1 MTNIIIIIG
10 AVLVVLGIYR
20 FFNSNEHKEELPEV
34 VPTQEEIENAPVVE
48 EEPVVVVNNIVVE
61 TKTETPKAK
70 PVAETPAKA
79 PAKKKPYRKP
89 KPKTP
94 AATTPK

>member
-20 FFNSNEHKEELPEV
+20 FFNSNEHKEELPNV
-34 VPTQEEIENAPVVE
+34 VPTQEEIEKAPIVE
-48 EEPVVVVNNIVVE
+48 EEPVVVVNNVVVE
-61 TKTETPKAK
+61 TKTETPKAE
-70 PVAETPAKA
+70 PVAETPAPKA

-94 AATTPK
+94 VATTK

>member
-20 FFNSNEHKEELPEV
+20 FFNSNEHKEELPNV

-48 EEPVVVVNNIVVE
+48 EEPVVVVNNVVVE
-61 TKTETPKAK
+61 TKTETPKAE
-70 PVAETPAKA
+70 PVAETSVVKA

-94 AATTPK
+94 TTTK